1 MFTGIILACNMLTND
16 CMAQAIP
23 TVFTNKDVCNMV
35 AESVRE
41 EVTSELPKYVI
52 VMFKCVEFPNP
63 A

>member
-23 TVFTNKDVCNMV
+23 TVFTNKDTCDMV
-35 AESVRE
+35 TEAVRE
-41 EVTSELPKYVI
+41 EVVSELPKYAI